1 MIRRLFNEVFKAAE
15 SHINTE
21 CVCPSQEGIN
31 RRVHRLGVLF
41 LCLPLVRG
49 DESRYLKIKIFLLL
63 SVPRMRDFLVNH
75 PQNSH
80 FCGGLFKF
88 FHSPFS
94 AYCMRNKKIN
104 TKKERK
110 NSYDAKRKNN
120 TGTYQYP

>member
-63 SVPRMRDFLVNH
+63 SVPRMRDFLVNP
-75 PQNSH
+75 PQNLH
-80 FCGGLFKF
+80 FCGELLKF
-88 FHSPFS
+88 CPDAFP
-94 AYCMRNKKIN
+94 AYCIRSKKNK
-104 TKKERK
+104 RQ
-110 NSYDAKRKNN
+110 KRKEK
-120 TGTYQYP
+120 